1 MYRRQKAAKH
11 FIQPFLI
18 ENSTQI
24 IVYMK
29 ESMAPVLFYFYFLK
43 LHKHFLNTFSNL
55 NIKKASAI
63 TEALVLVRMKGF
75 EPPRR
80 ETHGP
85 QPCASA
91 SSATSAYFLFPIY
104 YPA

>member
-1 MYRRQKAAKH
+1 MYIKYLSKKYIHRKKH
-11 FIQPFLI
+11 QNILANCFIGIGVVGSFILI
-18 ENSTQI
+18 I
-24 IVYMK
+24 
-29 ESMAPVLFYFYFLK
+29 LK
-43 LHKHFLNTFSNL
+43 FHKHFLNTFLIL
-55 NIKKASAI
+55 NIKKAPAI
-63 TEALVLVRMKGF
+63 AEALVLVRMKGF